1 MKHKHTL
8 GNADKLLLFVLFSL
22 LAALAALFVSL
33 VQSVQTQ
40 KKLCQSVVPLGKY
53 EYDASFLEQAEK
65 ISGLRSITPVCEVAV
80 CLRTEGYTMDTVLTG
95 VEISELLMK
104 VRDAQEAALGN
115 IPALLIGEKSLS
127 GLTDANGKLVSQK
140 KQKEIL
146 ENYCKLTWEY
156 RLTGAGWEMSGDT
169 MPYGTAQGEEGE
181 NRSLQDSEMAKER
194 SQGGEMQDAGA
205 PIGEMQGAGAPIGEV
220 QGAGMPDGGGTD
232 AWKPCTVAAILSDP
246 EKDIYLPYSQAVSLL
261 AGAGDIGGSK
271 SVSKILLTVQGEENY
286 KKAAGLFYE

>member
-95 VEISELLMK
+95 VDISKLLMR

-146 ENYCKLTWEY
+146 ENYRKLTWEY
-156 RLTGAGWEMSGDT
+156 RLTGAGWEMSGDS
-169 MPYGTAQGEEGE
+169 MPDGGM
-181 NRSLQDSEMAKER
+181 SKER

-205 PIGEMQGAGAPIGEV
+205 PIGEMQGVGAPSGEV
-220 QGAGMPDGGGTD
+220 QGAGIPDGGGTD
-232 AWKPCTVAAILSDP
+232 AWKPCIVAAILSDP

-261 AGAGDIGGSK
+261 AGAVDIGGSK